1 MRWGPPCDRRRGPRV
16 RGPSMSTTCLSVSA
30 KTPYTQSRNPF
41 DPGCIQPRED
51 PSQRVVRGDPVRQ
64 LQEGEQP
71 GIVELAEEGDG
82 HETAG
87 STDDPGTD
95 STRMSVR
102 LCS

>member
-1 MRWGPPCDRRRGPRV
+1 MGVVARACAAFDKHDLPVGHLEDALHPVPKP
-16 RGPSMSTTCLSVSA
+16 LL
-30 KTPYTQSRNPF
+30 
-41 DPGCIQPRED
+41 DPGRVQPRED
-51 PSQRVVRGDPVRQ
+51 PSQCIVRGDPVRQ
-64 LQEGEQP
+64 LQENAQP

-87 STDDPGTD
+87 STDDPSTD